1 MPDKTDKIKRF
12 VNDKE
17 MAKAVHG
24 VVLRAFLKPV
34 KDQDIY
40 MKAASRIAIDLL
52 DDAWKELLKYKSEVA
67 TEKPSI
73 TNPAL

>member
-24 VVLRAFLKPV
+24 VILRAFLKPV

-52 DDAWKELLKYKSEVA
+52 DDAWKELLKYKSDTEV
-67 TEKPSI
+67 EKASGVQI
-73 TNPAL
+73 AL